1 MPVARSQADIV
12 TEWHDILGSYRDNA
26 DKLGLAT
33 AEPLRAALEESLL
46 RVKELKSLQ
55 LHYIGLKQRTTQEL
69 REETKIGRER
79 ARCLRSAVRAVMGT
93 DNEQLV
99 VFRVAPIRKRGGRK
113 RKKTETP
120 EGGPESSGS
129 EE

>member
-1 MPVARSQADIV
+1 MPVARSQADV
-12 TEWHDILGSYRDNA
+12 VQEWHQILGSYRDNA
-26 DKLGLAT
+26 EVLGLTT

-46 RVKELKSLQ
+46 RVKELKALQ

-69 REETKIGRER
+69 REETKLGRER

-99 VFRVAPIRKRGGRK
+99 VFKVAPIRKGRRR
-113 RKKTETP
+113 RKKAGAQE
-120 EGGPESSGS
+120 EGGPE
-129 EE
+129 E